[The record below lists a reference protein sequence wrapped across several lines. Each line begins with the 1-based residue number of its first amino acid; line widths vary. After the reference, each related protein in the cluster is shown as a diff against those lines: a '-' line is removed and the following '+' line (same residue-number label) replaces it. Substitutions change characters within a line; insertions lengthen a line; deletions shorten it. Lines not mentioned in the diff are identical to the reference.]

1 MLFVEQIFYIFSSFV
16 ITDFGTTYFR
26 RFGNILMIEI
36 KVGGFAFVEFED
48 YRDARKAVRELDGTR

>member
-1 MLFVEQIFYIFSSFV
+1 
-16 ITDFGTTYFR
+16 
-26 RFGNILMIEI
+26 MIEI